1 MGRKPQAWR
10 RPLKKLIVL
19 AWGAAGWLSAFAAV
33 AQAPQQFDL
42 ESGPLSQALIEI
54 AKRSGTIV
62 SFNPAL
68 VAGRVAAPVQG
79 SFTPLQAFEQALKG
93 SNLAIEVTADGA
105 VTLHATQSAPAAPLN
120 ITGALESRPAVPDTG
135 PRYVGALQPVLV
147 LASADKPDEIG
158 LKPEVAS
165 TATRTDTPLS
175 ELPQAVSVVTR
186 DALDLQ
192 GANATTT
199 DALRY
204 VTGVTAHV
212 NDAGQ
217 GLAPTV
223 MVRGMPALYS
233 LSGMRTL
240 RGGLAVDNALIER
253 IEVLK
258 GPSGVV
264 GGVADFGGRG
274 GVVNLVRKSIDV
286 DEHVALKQSLSSRDS
301 GTLRLDLD
309 AAGEMAPRTYWRAVA
324 FGSRS
329 GRTDGGYDPQ
339 HAGGLLTALG
349 YRGADFKATLTLQAD
364 QRRVAPAAASLGGVP
379 GEDGFVPVKEGHAP
393 VVDPADGLDWRA
405 RDVEL
410 DLDWRLSPQWRMT
423 WKGRVETVEGGM
435 RHNRY
440 WALNDT
446 TALVELLRRRS
457 KARDAGMQWGLV
469 GNVATGPVTHRLLMA
484 LDLDR
489 WRLHRG
495 DGTARWFL
503 DPNSYQPGVTP
514 LPTTPDEGE
523 AQALDERTLRER
535 KHAVLLQ
542 DQLRLGSW
550 IARLA
555 VQRTHSSEYFDV
567 VERLGPRATNWD
579 AGLLYQ
585 VTPSV
590 AVYAGTQ
597 YSVELD
603 GRVADFELYDGTVAP
618 YRRER
623 QAQAGTKIELLEHR
637 VALTLEGFRL
647 RQMDTLQDSSELPGS
662 GIYSLPGR
670 SIDGVEAELA
680 GRMLP
685 SLDLHMGLSYMRAR
699 ETVPGPASMAPLG
712 VELPAI
718 GVPARSM
725 HVLARYRL
733 SGNETAR
740 HSLGLGLRA
749 YSSSWAVPPN
759 PLDPSQAQLR
769 LPGGAQLDLSWA
781 RATEQ
786 WTLGVSIENVF
797 NRRLYGTQSAPGYIP
812 LQPGRSVSLTAS
824 FTP

>member
-1 MGRKPQAWR
+1 MGPC
-10 RPLKKLIVL
+10 
-19 AWGAAGWLSAFAAV
+19 WLPASAAV
-33 AQAPQQFDL
+33 AQNPLQFDL
-42 ESGPLSQALIEI
+42 PSGPLSHALIEI
-54 AKRSGTIV
+54 AKRSGAIV
-62 SFNPAL
+62 SFNPGL
-68 VAGRVAAPVQG
+68 VEGRVAAPVQG
-79 SFTPLQAFEQALKG
+79 DFTPLQAFEQALKG
-93 SNLAIEVTADGA
+93 SDLAVELTADGA
-105 VTLHATQSAPAAPLN
+105 VTLQK
-120 ITGALESRPAVPDTG
+120 RPASMLTSAADVSQGSTSAQQQLAAVDTG
-135 PRYVGALQPVLV
+135 PRYFGTLQPVLI
-147 LASADKPDEIG
+147 LGTADRAAEMG
-158 LKPEVAS
+158 LMPVTAS

-186 DALDLQ
+186 DALELQ

-217 GLAPTV
+217 GMAPTV

-240 RGGLAVDNALIER
+240 RGGLAVDNAFIDR

-274 GVVNLVRKSIDV
+274 GVVNLARKSIDTE
-286 DEHVALKQSLSSRDS
+286 DHVELKQTISSRDS

-309 AAGEMAPRTYWRAVA
+309 VADELAPRTYWRAVA

-329 GRTDGGYDPQ
+329 GQTDGGYDPQ

-349 YRGADFKATLTLQAD
+349 YRSADFNATLTLQTD
-364 QRRVAPAAASLGGVP
+364 RRRITPAPTSLGGVP
-379 GEDGFVPVKEGHAP
+379 SENGGFMPLTEGDTPA
-393 VVDPADGLDWRA
+393 VAPADGLDWRA
-405 RDVEL
+405 SDVEV
-410 DLDWRLSPQWRMT
+410 DLDWRLSQQWRMT
-423 WKGRVETVEGGM
+423 WKGRVETVEGDM
-435 RHNRY
+435 SHHRY

-446 TALVELLRRRS
+446 TAFVDLLRRRV
-457 KARDAGMQWGLV
+457 KARDAGMQWGIV
-469 GNVATGPVTHRLLMA
+469 GNVATGPMTHRLLLA

-495 DGTARWFL
+495 DGSARWVL
-503 DPNSYQPGVTP
+503 DRTSFQPGVTP
-514 LPTTPDEGE
+514 LPTEPSEGD
-523 AQALDERTLRER
+523 AQALAERAMRER

-542 DQLRLGSW
+542 DQMRLGSW

-555 VQRTHSSEYFDV
+555 VQRTHSPEYFDEI
-567 VERLGPRATNWD
+567 ERQGPRATNWD

-585 VTPSV
+585 ITPSV
-590 AVYAGTQ
+590 SVYAGGQ

-603 GRVADFELYDGTVAP
+603 GRVDNFELYDGSAAP

-623 QAQAGTKIELLEHR
+623 QAQAGTKIELLER
-637 VALTLEGFRL
+637 RLSFTLEGFRL
-647 RQMDTLQDSSELPGS
+647 RQLDTLQDSSQLPGN

-680 GRMLP
+680 GRVLP

-699 ETVPGPASMAPLG
+699 ETIPGPESEAPQG
-712 VELPAI
+712 IELAAT

-733 SGNETAR
+733 SGSQDAAR
-740 HSLGLGLRA
+740 HSFGLGLRA
-749 YSSSWAVPPN
+749 YSSSWAVAPN
-759 PLDPSQAQLR
+759 PLDSDAVQLR
-769 LPGGAQLDLSWA
+769 LPGGAQLDLSWM
-781 RATEQ
+781 RAVQ
-786 WTLGVSIENVF
+786 NWTFGVTIENVF
-797 NRRLYGTQSAPGYIP
+797 DRRLYGTQSSPGYIP
-812 LQPGRSVSLTAS
+812 VQPGRGVSLSAS